1 MHLKIKSQEHIVWS
15 GAIWE
20 QIPVHLR
27 DGGFEQIPRIPA
39 SRLNDSRRVQ
49 LGLFS
54 LFCLKPEAGP
64 GMQWKHTSNGWKQA
78 MDSVFFKAHGHGKST
93 SNLYD
98 KKVVSRTPWN
108 SWTGGPAKGDD
119 AWSFSPMQCSSWSW
133 HALGFRG
140 ETRRSSLAFDLEGTT
155 DLSLVQKGSGKGF
168 IIVCPLNS
176 DHSESY
182 VFWKGSILF
191 SCFVCLGAKDV
202 CRLHVIPERCFRS
215 LDVSTHAA
223 LRHGAHTPDQVM
235 SCGVYQNHL
244 FYSIVAPHLLYS
256 IYMYLPHACWC
267 KMYCKKWAQHRY
279 SHVFLA
285 LL

>member
-1 MHLKIKSQEHIVWS
+1 
-15 GAIWE
+15 
-20 QIPVHLR
+20 
-27 DGGFEQIPRIPA
+27 
-39 SRLNDSRRVQ
+39 
-49 LGLFS
+49 
-54 LFCLKPEAGP
+54 
-64 GMQWKHTSNGWKQA
+64 
-78 MDSVFFKAHGHGKST
+78 
-93 SNLYD
+93 
-98 KKVVSRTPWN
+98 
-108 SWTGGPAKGDD
+108 
-119 AWSFSPMQCSSWSW
+119 MQCSSWSW

-176 DHSESY
+176 DHSESH

-223 LRHGAHTPDQVM
+223 LRHGAHAPGSGICQSLFLPW
-235 SCGVYQNHL
+235 SCGVGCITTICFTAL
-244 FYSIVAPHLLYS
+244 LHLLYS

-267 KMYCKKWAQHRY
+267 KMYCKSEHSSVIHMFSWSSFKRT
-279 SHVFLA
+279 SVGSVFCKRCKNTYRK
-285 LL
+285 